1 MKHNAL
7 YAATLLSELGCG
19 LIAGVFFW
27 CSSFVIKALGKLPP
41 TQDIAAMRSINV
53 ELINR
58 WFMSVFFGAATISL
72 VLAILSV
79 FR

>member
-1 MKHNAL
+1 MKRNAL
-7 YAATLLSELGCG
+7 YAATLLSALGSG

-53 ELINR
+53 EVINDR
-58 WFMSVFFGAATISL
+58 RLVPVIDLSAACSISS
-72 VLAILSV
+72 AQ